1 MKVEIVK
8 QEIETRIFT
17 IRGMQVM
24 LDRDLAYFYQ
34 VTTKAL
40 NQAVKRNI
48 LRFPEDFM
56 FQLTTIEKIELVT
69 NCDRLEKLK
78 HSTALSF
85 VFTEHG
91 VAMLSSVLR
100 SEAALEI
107 NISIIRTFV
116 QFRNDIESGKILLQR
131 LSSVADFLMLN
142 VHASQNENTQIIIYD
157 IQGKE
162 VLNLPMQLTMG
173 NYQRVIDTSKLI
185 NGNYILKIIGNGYA
199 STGMRFVKL

>member
-17 IRGMQVM
+17 IRRMQVM

-78 HSTALSF
+78 HSTALPF

-142 VHASQNENTQIIIYD
+142 VHSDCSNNVCHNR
-157 IQGKE
+157 KKSR
-162 VLNLPMQLTMG
+162 LHL
-173 NYQRVIDTSKLI
+173 
-185 NGNYILKIIGNGYA
+185 
-199 STGMRFVKL
+199 